1 MGLIDFYAGREDKK
15 DTAISGL
22 EAEFADRLYD
32 LLLNLPPELAGK
44 VTIKSAYRDV
54 QHQQELW
61 DAAVKKYGSP
71 EAARK
76 WVAPP
81 GKSNHGGGLAVDL
94 SYATNGARKWV
105 HENAARFGLN
115 FPMAHENWHIEPIGV
130 RSGEYKS
137 TGHTHGDGDAA
148 HVPAGY
154 AGADPD
160 AYTDDQGLVEMNN
173 NSLESQLLR
182 VADYVTGGR
191 SGVRNLRT
199 VNARAMA
206 DQNSGRLNV
215 EAPQ

>member
-1 MGLIDFYAGREDKK
+1 MGLLDFYSGRDDKK

-22 EAEFADRLYD
+22 ESEFADRLYD

-54 QHQQELW
+54 AHQQELW
-61 DAAVKKYGSP
+61 DKAVKTYGSP

-81 GKSNHGGGLAVDL
+81 GKSNHGKGLSVDL
-94 SYATNGARKWV
+94 SYATNSARKWV
-105 HENAARFGLN
+105 HANASRFGLN

-137 TGHTHGDGDAA
+137 SGKTYSGDGE
-148 HVPAGY
+148 VPGGY
-154 AGADPD
+154 GAADPD
-160 AYTDDQGLVEMNN
+160 AYTDGQGMVEMNN

-206 DQNSGRLNV
+206 DQNSGRL
-215 EAPQ
+215 EIEGQQ

>member
-1 MGLIDFYAGREDKK
+1 MGLIDFYSGRDDKK
-15 DTAISGL
+15 DTAVNGL

-32 LLLNLPPELAGK
+32 LLLNLPPEIAGK

-54 QHQQELW
+54 EHQRQLW
-61 DAAVKKYGSP
+61 EAAVAKYGSE

-94 SYATNGARKWV
+94 SYATDGARKWV

-130 RSGEYKS
+130 RSGEYRS
-137 TGHTHGDGDAA
+137 TGRTHGGGDGG
-148 HVPAGY
+148 VPAGY
-154 AGADPD
+154 AGADPE